1 MGYTTMMLRAALLI
15 PVLLV
20 LLALPYSAGA
30 AAPLHYQHLF
40 YYRDSPANKKDFF
53 AHANVVDIF
62 APQVYSLYPDGT
74 LGGALS
80 QDLITFAKKRGIK
93 IIPLVTNGAFNAS
106 TTDTLLTDT
115 AKQSVAITTLIQE
128 ALAHGYAGWQF
139 DFEQIPAY
147 NKDAYS
153 AFIQNAATKLRAAGL
168 SVSVA
173 VVAKVS
179 DNPSDYKGRLWQNL
193 IGAYDYDALA
203 SSTDFVSLMSYDDP
217 ESTGP
222 VVEFT
227 WLKRALDYA
236 LLHIPAKKLS
246 LGIPLYYWKWND
258 VTGKLIDIG
267 GYPALAK
274 TFAKHPNAPYYYD
287 TTYQAPSIYYQD
299 NGVPYTIWYENA
311 RSIAAKMALVKSHKL
326 HGASFWALGLENPS
340 VFKSLAR

>member
-1 MGYTTMMLRAALLI
+1 MLRAALLLPI
-15 PVLLV
+15 LFT
-20 LLALPYSAGA
+20 LLALPFSAGA
-30 AAPLHYQHLF
+30 AQPKAAHSERLF
-40 YYRDSPANKKDFF
+40 YYRDSAANKKDFF
-53 AHANVVDIF
+53 AHASAVDIF

-74 LGGALS
+74 LGGALT

-93 IIPLVTNGAFNAS
+93 IMPLVTNGAFNAS
-106 TTDTLLTDT
+106 TTDTLLSDP

-139 DFEQIPAY
+139 DFEQIPVY
-147 NKDAYS
+147 DKDLYS

-179 DNPSDYKGRLWQNL
+179 DTPSDYKGRLWQNL

-222 VVEFT
+222 VVEFS
-227 WLKRALDYA
+227 WLKRVLAYA
-236 LLHIPAKKLS
+236 LIHIPAEKLS

-258 VTGKLIDIG
+258 LTGKLVDIG
-267 GYPALAK
+267 GYTALAK
-274 TFAKHPNAPYYYD
+274 AFAKHPNAPYYYD
-287 TTYQAPSIYYQD
+287 TTYEAPSVYYQD

-326 HGASFWALGLENPS
+326 RGVSLWALGLENPS